1 MHNNFSNTMGGPNPP
16 GIVWQPVTM
25 APANTTNYNIGK
37 KSTDFRDVSI
47 ISIVLGVLS
56 IAIQIAAL
64 VIYVT
69 SIYSYV
75 YYPFDV
81 LGYGIWCGACYLSA
95 GSLGV
100 AAYRKLTRSLLIATV
115 VMSAISVAGAIVAS
129 TLSGL
134 AAIDGVSYR
143 CYVYSPYYVSDSDL
157 CDAWLGLEWTLF
169 SISILAFMNSI
180 ALVSLASVSLCC
192 GGRNKDPQGNT
203 NFTIGVGSNQQPM
216 YYQPQPMYSAAQQ
229 HPNVQQA
236 YYPQQQQFQF
246 FQPNSEV
253 FNVPQQ
259 QQQPTR
265 HSQLLQ
271 QQQSQQKQPE
281 LPRLATSQRQNQSLQ
296 SEQFN
301 AQPYTEQN

>member
-1 MHNNFSNTMGGPNPP
+1 MHNNVNNTMGRANPY
-16 GIVWQPVTM
+16 GIVGQPVAM
-25 APANTTNYNIGK
+25 GPANTLNYNIGK
-37 KSTDFRDVSI
+37 KSTTIRAFSI

-64 VIYVT
+64 VFYVI
-69 SIYSYV
+69 SIYCAV
-75 YYPFDV
+75 NLPFDV
-81 LGYGIWCGACYLSA
+81 IGHGIWCGAFYLTA
-95 GSLGV
+95 GSLGM
-100 AAYRKLTRSLLIATV
+100 AACRKLTRSLLIATV
-115 VMSAISVAGAIVAS
+115 VMSAISIAGAIVAS
-129 TLSGL
+129 TLSGM
-134 AAIDGVSYR
+134 AAGYGFDNGDYNGDYIYNYSISYNQT
-143 CYVYSPYYVSDSDL
+143 SSNSSS
-157 CDAWLGLEWTLF
+157 CDVWLGLEWTLF

-180 ALVSLASVSLCC
+180 ALVSLASVPLCC
-192 GGRNKDPQGNT
+192 GGRNKGPQGNT

-246 FQPNSEV
+246 FQPNSGV

-281 LPRLATSQRQNQSLQ
+281 LPRLATSQRQNQSLK
-296 SEQFN
+296 SK
-301 AQPYTEQN
+301 